1 MTLKELEDFKK
12 RGELSTNKYV
22 LGTYATYYGMLKIGL
37 TRKQINECFEIMT
50 EYIIDFTKNHEKRR
64 NK

>member
-12 RGELSTNKYV
+12 RGEWSPDKST

-37 TRKQINECFEIMT
+37 TRKQINECFKIMT
-50 EYIIDFTKNHEKRR
+50 EYINDFVKNHEKRR